1 MKNDTDIRKEAYW
14 RIIKWELCWWLVAIA
29 GGLLIAGAFS
39 GSEIVNLFQ
48 HGFQGIRDCWVGIM
62 CLLVAGYIVYSLLGI
77 LREKRKLIGH
87 GIQAE
92 AVVTAIQKETDAEK
106 GKETLVAVYEF
117 TLPGGK
123 KRQIKE
129 PIENSRAGHLGLI
142 EVGSRVPIF
151 VDRNNPDTFYLYI
164 YSLIRQFYREDKEF
178 IGHIKKL
185 KRQGTDAKTIG
196 QAMLKHQD
204 KRQRVLRNRREWRLG
219 LLVLFAIVTAVGGL
233 LGCVAYWQIETY
245 TLISDLDFPPDQ
257 DTTASTPRSCTNINP
272 EPTYGTI
279 PAKTATEPGRASG
292 ASPTNAGVPCSWN
305 GVRRD

>member
-1 MKNDTDIRKEAYW
+1 MRW
-14 RIIKWELCWWLVAIA
+14 
-29 GGLLIAGAFS
+29 G
-39 GSEIVNLFQ
+39 
-48 HGFQGIRDCWVGIM
+48 
-62 CLLVAGYIVYSLLGI
+62 AGYPSSW
-77 LREKRKLIGH
+77 
-87 GIQAE
+87 
-92 AVVTAIQKETDAEK
+92 TATIRTP
-106 GKETLVAVYEF
+106 F
-117 TLPGGK
+117 T
-123 KRQIKE
+123 
-129 PIENSRAGHLGLI
+129 
-142 EVGSRVPIF
+142 
-151 VDRNNPDTFYLYI
+151 YI

-279 PAKTATEPGRASG
+279 PTKTATEPGRASG